1 MVQVA
6 LVVVQV
12 GVADQ
17 KSFLGLWVGVL
28 LPIDD
33 NICVMGTQQCKKREG
48 LKGSGG
54 PFSTFSVNIF
64 LLILL

>member
-1 MVQVA
+1 VGGDDFVVQVA

-33 NICVMGTQQCKKREG
+33 NM
-48 LKGSGG
+48 
-54 PFSTFSVNIF
+54 
-64 LLILL
+64 